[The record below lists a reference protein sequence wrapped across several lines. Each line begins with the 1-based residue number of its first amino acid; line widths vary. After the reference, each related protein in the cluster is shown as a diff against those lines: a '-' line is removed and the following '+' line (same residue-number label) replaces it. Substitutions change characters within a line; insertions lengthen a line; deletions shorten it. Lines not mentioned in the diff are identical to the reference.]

1 MNKVIIQCTGA
12 ADEMGLGLLLDTI
25 SWTLMNKRLL
35 TPDRESTADQVRVL
49 PKSNVVSQFGFFFF
63 WGGDCLQDCGS
74 RVISWRSNDSK
85 TAALP
90 KPNPAWV

>member
-63 WGGDCLQDCGS
+63 WGGGLLTGL
-74 RVISWRSNDSK
+74 RVKSYF
-85 TAALP
+85 LEE
-90 KPNPAWV
+90 